1 MTMISPQQLFRVF
14 YLVVALFLGTIR
26 ITADAFQQRPSKNSQ
41 HWRSVP
47 KQQQQPQPQQQR
59 QRCSSTSTEKW
70 ITTTEEESKQ
80 AVTNHKDY
88 DYSTIGSL
96 LLSSFQ
102 VPSADY
108 HKKQGITIQRYQQ
121 NRKKEHRQPSSA
133 TTTAALSSSASSTA
147 VAAAEVVASSSSSVV
162 PWDKLTEIAF
172 IGEIMEGKVIAFN
185 RGGAIVLLFYH
196 DGEKRST
203 SAIGEKN
210 DDDEVTKEGVTA
222 FLPNSHFSGL
232 RHPGAVERDNNMTHL
247 IGEVLPVKIIDLNVD
262 TNKLVVSHREALKGL
277 VSIGD
282 VVTGTVTAIQPYG
295 AFVQFCCC
303 GDAVGTTI
311 TGLLH
316 KSNISRNGWQ
326 SGEFVLNPS
335 LQVGSQVRCMINE
348 YDKYNGRISLS
359 TKALDAKVDDDFLC
373 DLNPSVFDHHHRH
386 ADEETEIVYN
396 SRMITELER
405 QFVSNQVL
413 PVTEEQSSSF
423 SATLLTTVM
432 SHHSRASNRGK
443 NHKQQ
448 QQQQQ
453 RMIKKYRP

>member
-1 MTMISPQQLFRVF
+1 
-14 YLVVALFLGTIR
+14 
-26 ITADAFQQRPSKNSQ
+26 
-41 HWRSVP
+41 
-47 KQQQQPQPQQQR
+47 
-59 QRCSSTSTEKW
+59 
-70 ITTTEEESKQ
+70 
-80 AVTNHKDY
+80 
-88 DYSTIGSL
+88 
-96 LLSSFQ
+96 
-102 VPSADY
+102 
-108 HKKQGITIQRYQQ
+108 
-121 NRKKEHRQPSSA
+121 
-133 TTTAALSSSASSTA
+133 
-147 VAAAEVVASSSSSVV
+147 
-162 PWDKLTEIAF
+162 
-172 IGEIMEGKVIAFN
+172 MEGKVIAFN
-185 RGGAIVLLFYH
+185 HGGAIVRLFYH
-196 DGEKRST
+196 DGGRRMG
-203 SAIGEKN
+203 A
-210 DDDEVTKEGVTA
+210 GVTA
-222 FLPNSHFSGL
+222 FLPNSHLSGL
-232 RHPGAVERDNNMTHL
+232 RRPGAVERDNNMAHL

-277 VSIGD
+277 AVSIGD
-282 VVTGTVTAIQPYG
+282 VVTGTITAIQPYG
-295 AFVQFCCC
+295 AFVQFYCY

-326 SGEFVLNPS
+326 SEEFVSNS
-335 LQVGSQVRCMINE
+335 CLQVGSQVRCMINE

>member
-1 MTMISPQQLFRVF
+1 MISPQQLFRVF

-26 ITADAFQQRPSKNSQ
+26 TTADAFQQRPSKNSQ
-41 HWRSVP
+41 HWRSVQ
-47 KQQQQPQPQQQR
+47 KKQQQPQPQQQR
-59 QRCSSTSTEKW
+59 QQCSSTSTAKW
-70 ITTTEEESKQ
+70 ITTTEEENKH
-80 AVTNHKDY
+80 AVTNHEDD

-108 HKKQGITIQRYQQ
+108 HKKQKITIQRYQQ
-121 NRKKEHRQPSSA
+121 NQKKEHRQTSSA
-133 TTTAALSSSASSTA
+133 TTTAALSSSASATSA
-147 VAAAEVVASSSSSVV
+147 SASAEVVASSSSSVV

-172 IGEIMEGKVIAFN
+172 MGEIVEGKVIAFN
-185 RGGAIVLLFYH
+185 RGGAIVRLFCH
-196 DGEKRST
+196 DGGRRST

-210 DDDEVTKEGVTA
+210 DGEGMGAGVTA
-222 FLPNSHFSGL
+222 FLPNSHVSGL
-232 RHPGAVERDNNMTHL
+232 RRPGAVERDNNMAHL
-247 IGEVLPVKIIDLNVD
+247 IGEVLPVKIIDLNMD

-277 VSIGD
+277 VSVGD

-295 AFVQFCCC
+295 AFVQFYCC

-316 KSNISRNGWQ
+316 TSNTSRNGWQ
-326 SGEFVLNPS
+326 SGEFVLNPC

-359 TKALDAKVDDDFLC
+359 TKALDAKGDAFLC
-373 DLNPSVFDHHHRH
+373 DPKPSVFDHHHRH
-386 ADEETEIVYN
+386 ANEETEIVFK
-396 SRMITELER
+396 SRTITELER

-432 SHHSRASNRGK
+432 SQHSRASNRGK

-448 QQQQQ
+448 QQQ
-453 RMIKKYRP
+453 RMMKKYRP